1 MILKE
6 IAVERFTF
14 SCGNCEHTWTVD
26 YDVQHV
32 EDGHG
37 HQHDYFACN
46 GYPIVDPTAP
56 EAVLCPICHTTH
68 VYARLTA
75 RRATPVADVVTPETP
90 PTRPS
95 AKLTAEREDAPP
107 LPAGDSHPAQ
117 S

>member
-14 SCGNCEHTWTVD
+14 SCANCENSWTVD

-46 GYPIVDPTAP
+46 GYPILAPTAP
-56 EAVLCPICHTTH
+56 DAVLCPACHTTH
-68 VYARLTA
+68 VHARLTA
-75 RRATPVADVVTPETP
+75 RRATPVADVVAPVAEP
-90 PTRPS
+90 SRPS
-95 AKLTAEREDAPP
+95 AQLTAEREEAPH
-107 LPAGDSHPAQ
+107 LPAG
-117 S
+117 